1 MENFTCFFLV
11 FILILLMVYQYQ
23 GLHKWSLLNCAPSR
37 LRTLPII
44 DTPLTRLLHHLYAPL
59 LLSISTLI
67 PFFLC
72 RVVLFQ
78 LKDEVPMFCVCASI
92 NHSPPVSLFSLLFYR
107 IKLFYM
113 FFSSFYFKPLV
124 TPLFIQLFC
133 NNIFTFFCSVF
144 HLK

>member
-1 MENFTCFFLV
+1 MENFTCFFSV

-92 NHSPPVSLFSLLFYR
+92 NHSPPCFSLLSFILPY
-107 IKLFYM
+107 KAVLHV
-113 FFSSFYFKPLV
+113 FFLPFILSHWLHHYLYNYFV
-124 TPLFIQLFC
+124 TTFSPFSVPFFI
-133 NNIFTFFCSVF
+133 
-144 HLK
+144 